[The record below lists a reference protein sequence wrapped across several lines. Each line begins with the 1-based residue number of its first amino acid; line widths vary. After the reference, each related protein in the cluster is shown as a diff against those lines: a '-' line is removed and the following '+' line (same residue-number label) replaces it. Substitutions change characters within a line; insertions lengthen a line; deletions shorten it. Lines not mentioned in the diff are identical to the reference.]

1 MDKRKYNSRDTLYG
15 RNMLISE
22 YLWICHWIL
31 YPPNPGE
38 EIPMGKDREKRP
50 GHPAHPKYRTRKQVS
65 SHIQVLK
72 ELFKTLPLLHFFF
85 PRKNDEDDVDGRLG
99 EGGQTK
105 PIQHG
110 SVLAALAEGLLPQE
124 RPNYAYFAHLL
135 AADDEVF
142 LRPETCHIYT
152 SHSELTLSEDF
163 GKAFTA
169 DGTCL
174 HADAYAPDGTR
185 LELQGDFPHLRK
197 NRKRAFH
204 HDVHHGDR
212 DEPRTYLLHEYTE
225 SITQTESN
233 SVRGISAK
241 WDHQFPKLR
250 EKLRSALDDPH
261 TGTARSVMGP
271 CDIIHMKVVLDL
283 HGTGHFPIGTHL
295 DGCVEFN
302 VSRLEL
308 AHHMWRCSTCV
319 VKPRELYLNA
329 SDPLLWDYKSTCRP
343 SRRGNTIEVPFPAA
357 SWASTFYRLSEYVTA
372 ERERKEGKRMETVL
386 EQRAQRECSNH
397 GADLPTPSDMLQ
409 QIAMY
414 QEIFSA
420 PSEGSSKPVWKRR
433 CVLLW
438 TFSDIRDKA
447 ERVRGKQP
455 KKETRETAGTTW
467 RFLSKLDPTSQYH
480 QQRAYLPGSPNVP
493 SIITPNVGSQ
503 HHLGAVMHTNSG
515 SFYDVANLDPP
526 YQLQETNIHPTNLN
540 MLGGISN
547 GLTAPLPTS
556 YLHSSYGQSCGSS
569 IIENDD
575 SLKPQNSYTSDGPT
589 GDTAALMSVH
599 GRKRVCVLGLGH
611 YVFAW
616 QRVMVEM
623 GPGMEEERETG
634 AKVYL
639 GLTVIVATLP
649 PREEHRPTTMV
660 GEKRKRTPDDSSESL
675 APGDEGYVELDLD
688 LDHFKR
694 ARRERGYS
702 QSTTRRHRGFRPE
715 LYGWIP
721 RRALNAGY

>member
-1 MDKRKYNSRDTLYG
+1 MSF
-15 RNMLISE
+15 I
-22 YLWICHWIL
+22 I
-31 YPPNPGE
+31 
-38 EIPMGKDREKRP
+38 
-50 GHPAHPKYRTRKQVS
+50 KYR
-65 SHIQVLK
+65 
-72 ELFKTLPLLHFFF
+72 LPTAQL
-85 PRKNDEDDVDGRLG
+85 VDGL
-99 EGGQTK
+99 
-105 PIQHG
+105 
-110 SVLAALAEGLLPQE
+110 
-124 RPNYAYFAHLL
+124 
-135 AADDEVF
+135 
-142 LRPETCHIYT
+142 
-152 SHSELTLSEDF
+152 F
-163 GKAFTA
+163 GKLKGVTKGYATLNYE
-169 DGTCL
+169 DTGSKRSSLVKL
-174 HADAYAPDGTR
+174 HLAPVAQRSDCSHVTPK
-185 LELQGDFPHLRK
+185 LYICQLRS
-197 NRKRAFH
+197 
-204 HDVHHGDR
+204 
-212 DEPRTYLLHEYTE
+212 T
-225 SITQTESN
+225 
-233 SVRGISAK
+233 ISAC
-241 WDHQFPKLR
+241 WQPMLQHAIVRYPQAYVHAPPCCWPAGCGRGEALLVHVFRPRHRLFMQDGNWPERHGVRTTCGVARPALSNLESCILTHQSLSYGTTNLRVVLRAAATRSRSPFRLPAGPVPSIGFPKL
-250 EKLRSALDDPH
+250 
-261 TGTARSVMGP
+261 
-271 CDIIHMKVVLDL
+271 
-283 HGTGHFPIGTHL
+283 
-295 DGCVEFN
+295 
-302 VSRLEL
+302 
-308 AHHMWRCSTCV
+308 
-319 VKPRELYLNA
+319 
-329 SDPLLWDYKSTCRP
+329 
-343 SRRGNTIEVPFPAA
+343 
-357 SWASTFYRLSEYVTA
+357 
-372 ERERKEGKRMETVL
+372 
-386 EQRAQRECSNH
+386 
-397 GADLPTPSDMLQ
+397 PTPFDMLQ

-438 TFSDIRDKA
+438 TFSDIRDRA

-455 KKETRETAGTTW
+455 KKETMETAGTTW

-515 SFYDVANLDPP
+515 GFYDVANLAPP
-526 YQLQETNIHPTNLN
+526 YQLQETNIHPNDLN
-540 MLGGISN
+540 MLGGIAN

-589 GDTAALMSVH
+589 GDTAAVLISDSLQGLVASQLAMRMLMSVH

-715 LYGWIP
+715 LYWWIP